1 MKYHTISEFFISL
14 YLKRLFI
21 IIFLYINITLFI
33 TYENIN
39 YSYIHIQ
46 FINRY
51 IKYLFLNNNDLF
63 SLQ

>member
-1 MKYHTISEFFISL
+1 MKYHIISEFFISL